1 MSKRVRA
8 RDTPINREIRGG
20 IGFISAR
27 RADDQPAEQ
36 EPEQVSEHIAEPERT
51 LASDSSEELVE
62 QAASVK
68 EAKPKKA
75 PAPEQ
80 TQKEVKPHTS
90 GDEIPAE
97 DVEVMPAKKSKKR
110 TIDIEV
116 DKSIKVTD
124 SKSGTIIKS
133 VHDELHIEVDDEQQG
148 LFDMPS
154 DPVIEQ

>member
-1 MSKRVRA
+1 MQ
-8 RDTPINREIRGG
+8 
-20 IGFISAR
+20 
-27 RADDQPAEQ
+27 DQPAEQ

-75 PAPEQ
+75 PAPEKA
-80 TQKEVKPHTS
+80 QKEVKPHTS

-97 DVEVMPAKKSKKR
+97 DVEVMPAKKPKER
-110 TIDIEV
+110 IDIEV

-124 SKSGTIIKS
+124 STSGTMIKS